1 MIKALLLDFNGIIID
16 DEPIQMRA
24 YQEILKR
31 EGIDLTEEDYY
42 DSLGMDDHTFV
53 ETAYQRAQKTPEPN
67 KVLEITLAKSERWRE
82 IIADEVPIFEGVD
95 NFVRKCANEFTL
107 GIVSMARREEIGYVL
122 ERTGLEDCF
131 SVIVSAE
138 DVKNCK
144 PDPECYR
151 TGFRLIDSARTSQG
165 HLPMTHGE
173 CLVVEDSPPGIVAA
187 KNADLPTLGITNTV
201 SEDDLRA
208 AGADSVSVYLDD
220 WMPDSIR
227 RVFV

>member
-16 DEPIQMRA
+16 DEAIQMRA
-24 YQEILKR
+24 YQEILRR
-31 EGIDLTEEDYY
+31 EGIDLTEQDYY

-53 ETAYQRAQKTPEPN
+53 EAAYRRAAKTPEPN
-67 KVLEITLAKSERWRE
+67 KILEVVLAKSEQWRE
-82 IIADEVPIFEGVD
+82 IIADEMPIFEGVD
-95 NFVRKCANEFTL
+95 NFIRKCANEFTL
-107 GIVSMARREEIGYVL
+107 GIVSMARREEVGYVL

-138 DVKNCK
+138 DVKRCK

-151 TGFRLIDSARTSQG
+151 TGFRLIDGARTSRG

-173 CLVVEDSPPGIVAA
+173 CLVIEDSPPGIVAA

-201 SEDDLRA
+201 SDLELRA
-208 AGADSVSVYLDD
+208 AGADSVSVCLDD